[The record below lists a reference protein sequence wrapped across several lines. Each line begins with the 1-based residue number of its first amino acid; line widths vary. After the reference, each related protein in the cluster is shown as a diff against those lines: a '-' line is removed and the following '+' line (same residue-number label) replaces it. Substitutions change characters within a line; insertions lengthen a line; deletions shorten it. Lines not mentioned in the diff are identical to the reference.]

1 MTPDITTAQIRKI
14 WITAK
19 EKGISSELLHS
30 IIFEI
35 TKKESVKELNI
46 KEAGKVIERICGKRR
61 ARKRCEPSG
70 YIAKMSHDQLKQI
83 SNMIVTIERLGKTYT
98 IEAIAD
104 KVAQKK
110 PDQLT
115 RMDAVKVATA
125 CKEIINRLK
134 KQNQSTHP
142 L

>member
-14 WITAK
+14 WITAR

-30 IIFEI
+30 MIFEI

-70 YIAKMSHDQLKQI
+70 SADQSGRGKS
-83 SNMIVTIERLGKTYT
+83 SNGLQRNN
-98 IEAIAD
+98 
-104 KVAQKK
+104 K
-110 PDQLT
+110 PT
-115 RMDAVKVATA
+115 
-125 CKEIINRLK
+125 
-134 KQNQSTHP
+134 
-142 L
+142 

>member
-1 MTPDITTAQIRKI
+1 MTPDITTAQIR
-14 WITAK
+14 
-19 EKGISSELLHS
+19 
-30 IIFEI
+30 
-35 TKKESVKELNI
+35 
-46 KEAGKVIERICGKRR
+46 KRR

-70 YIAKMSHDQLKQI
+70 YVAKVSHDQLKQI
-83 SNMIVTIERLGKTYT
+83 SNMIITIERLGKAYT

-110 PDQLT
+110 PDQPT
-115 RMDAVKVATA
+115 RVNAVKVATA

-134 KQNQSTHP
+134 IQNQPTRP